1 MLDVKRPVRVGCDA
15 GHAAFAKNHYDT
27 FVIAY
32 VTDSPATFVTD
43 WFDSDHPLS
52 IVFNSI
58 TSFVV
63 RKYAAP
69 LICEVLKQKNGE
81 EGGYLVQER

>member
-1 MLDVKRPVRVGCDA
+1 MECSVRVGRDP
-15 GHAAFAKNHYDT
+15 GHAAFAKDHNDT
-27 FVIAY
+27 SVVADI
-32 VTDSPATFVTD
+32 TDPPATFVTD